1 MSTSFQVR
9 TFSYVI
15 VVIWMSVCTFIVTKL
30 FPILLEII
38 DIDGCMMIGGVGST
52 LGVVF
57 VIFVMEETRG
67 KSLDDDIGLKE

>member
-38 DIDGCMMIGGVGST
+38 DIDGCMMIFGVGST

-57 VIFVMEETRG
+57 VIFVMEETSG

>member
-1 MSTSFQVR
+1 
-9 TFSYVI
+9 
-15 VVIWMSVCTFIVTKL
+15 MSVCTFIVTKL

-38 DIDGCMMIGGVGST
+38 DIDGCMMIFGVGST

-57 VIFVMEETRG
+57 VIFVMEETSG

>member
-38 DIDGCMMIGGVGST
+38 DIDGCMMIFGVGST